1 MNRLLY
7 PGSQNSKVFEPIFDS
22 SEYMKTRNPRKRI
35 IDIFRQTNSVKP
47 KLYNS
52 FEGVFKPT
60 LLTILGAIMYLRVGW
75 VVGNAGLL
83 GGMLIIL
90 AALSI
95 TFATGL
101 SLSSIASNTRL
112 EAGGPY
118 AMIAKALGLEVG
130 GAIGIPLFLS
140 QAFAVAMYIFGFREG
155 WLRIFPQHP
164 ALIVDLSVFL
174 LVLAIASISARL
186 AFRIQYLVMALVI
199 ISLVSIFASPNFWT
213 SQQPLVL
220 IGEFPGSAAQEGIS
234 FWGVFAVFFPAVTGI
249 MSGVNMSGELQNS
262 RKNIPIGTLSA
273 IGVSSIVYLALCWW
287 ASRVDSPAEL
297 VKNYTIMIDQA
308 FWKPAVL
315 AGLLAATFSA
325 ALSSIVGAP
334 RILVA
339 LARDEVI
346 PQGRWIGKLGAN
358 GEPRRG
364 IFLTSLFVLAALMIR
379 DLNAIASLITMFFL
393 ITYATLNLV
402 VLLESQLGLMN
413 FRPTFK
419 IPQLIPLYGFA
430 SCLFAMLVIDARFSF
445 IAIAI
450 VLFIYFQLVKKPDN
464 PRVTGDVRSGI
475 FEAIAQWAA
484 KKVIEIDINNFRAW
498 RPILLVPIED
508 SSQLLGQ
515 FRLLLDISQP
525 EGSIQLLGL
534 AQSPSVR
541 DFAHRLQKLAA
552 AFRRRSIFT
561 TFSILKVTTYIDGIL
576 AVLQSSQNTF
586 FRPNILCLKAPKL
599 PTDWEVMQPLL
610 AEAQQLE
617 IGIMLLGLHPLAGMG
632 RVEVINL
639 WLTPQLGEIPLSEKL
654 KKGNLNL
661 TMLMALRLYRSWQ
674 GSLNL
679 ITVVNSN
686 EEVPM
691 ARQYIEELRD
701 LCRIPN
707 QATTFVLV
715 GEFNSCIIHA
725 PQSDM
730 DFIGLPKQ
738 PNFDFICRMIDLTGS
753 SCLFFRDSGNESAI
767 A

>member
-1 MNRLLY
+1 MFQQ
-7 PGSQNSKVFEPIFDS
+7 SNSA
-22 SEYMKTRNPRKRI
+22 
-35 IDIFRQTNSVKP
+35 KP

-75 VVGNAGLL
+75 VVGNAGFL

-95 TFATGL
+95 TLATGL

-130 GAIGIPLFLS
+130 GAVGIPLFLS

-155 WLRIFPQHP
+155 WLRIFPQDSP
-164 ALIVDLSVFL
+164 LIIDLSIFL
-174 LVLAIASISARL
+174 LILVIASISAGL
-186 AFRIQYLVMALVI
+186 AFRVQYLVMALI
-199 ISLVSIFASPNFWT
+199 IVSLVSIFASPTFWE
-213 SQQPLVL
+213 SPQPVAWF
-220 IGEFPGSAAQEGIS
+220 GGDFPKSLGNGGIS
-234 FWGVFAVFFPAVTGI
+234 FWQVFAVFFPAVTGI
-249 MSGVNMSGELQNS
+249 MSGVNMSGELNNS
-262 RKNIPIGTLSA
+262 RKDIPRGTLSA
-273 IGVSSIVYLALCWW
+273 IGVSSIIYFALCWW
-287 ASRVDSPAEL
+287 AARVGSSEEL
-297 VKNYTIMIDQA
+297 VHNYTMMIDRALWQ
-308 FWKPAVL
+308 PAVL

-325 ALSSIVGAP
+325 ALSSLVGAP

-346 PQGRWIGKLGAN
+346 PQSRWISKLSSN

-364 IFLTSLFVLAALMIR
+364 LLLTSLVVLIALMVR
-379 DLNAIASLITMFFL
+379 ELNAIAPLITMFFL

-419 IPQLIPLYGFA
+419 IPQIIPLYGFV

-445 IAIAI
+445 IAIVI
-450 VLFIYFQLVKKPDN
+450 VVFIYFQLVKKPDN
-464 PRVTGDVRSGI
+464 PRIAGDVRSGI
-475 FEAIAQWAA
+475 FEAIAQWGA
-484 KKVIEIDINNFRAW
+484 KKVIEIDTNNYRAW
-498 RPILLVPIED
+498 RPTLLVPVED
-508 SSQLLGQ
+508 SSQLLGE
-515 FRLLLDISQP
+515 FRLLLDICQP

-534 AQSPSVR
+534 AKNESVSN
-541 DFAHRLQKLAA
+541 FSHRMKKLAA
-552 AFRRRSIFT
+552 AFRHRGIFT
-561 TFSILKVTTYIDGIL
+561 TFSIIKGMIDTEGISV
-576 AVLQSSQNTF
+576 ALQSSQNTF
-586 FRPNILCLKAPKL
+586 FPPNILFLKAPEQS
-599 PTDWEVMQPLL
+599 TDWELLQPLF
-610 AEAQQLE
+610 AEAQRLE
-617 IGIMLLGLHPLAGMG
+617 VGIMLLGLHPLAGMG

-639 WLTPQLGEIPLSEKL
+639 WLTPQISDIPFSVKL

-661 TMLMALRLYRSWQ
+661 TMLMALRLHRVWQ

-679 ITVVNSN
+679 ITVVSN
-686 EEVPM
+686 TEEVKQ
-691 ARQYIEELRD
+691 AQQYIEELRD

-707 QATTFVLV
+707 QAKTYVLV
-715 GEFNSCIIHA
+715 GTLDSSIVQA

-730 DFIGLPKQ
+730 DLIGLPKE
-738 PNFDFICRMIDLTGS
+738 PNFDFICRMNGLTGS

>member
-1 MNRLLY
+1 
-7 PGSQNSKVFEPIFDS
+7 
-22 SEYMKTRNPRKRI
+22 MKIRNPLKRVRG
-35 IDIFRQTNSVKP
+35 IFRQSNSGKP
-47 KLYNS
+47 KLYNA

-83 GGMLIIL
+83 GGILVVL
-90 AALSI
+90 AAVSI

-112 EAGGPY
+112 KAGGPY

-155 WLRIFPQHP
+155 WLRIFPDHP
-164 ALIVDLSVFL
+164 ALLIDLSVFL
-174 LVLAIASISARL
+174 LVLAIAFISAGL
-186 AFRIQYLVMALVI
+186 AFRIQYLVLALVM
-199 ISLVSIFASPNFWT
+199 ISLVSIFASTTFWE
-213 SQQPLVL
+213 SQQTLVL
-220 IGEFPGSAAQEGIS
+220 LGEFPGSPETGFRGTS

-262 RKNIPIGTLSA
+262 RKNIPRGTLSA
-273 IGVSSIVYLALCWW
+273 IAVSSVVYLSLCWW
-287 ASRVDSPAEL
+287 TANVGSAAQL
-297 VKNYTIMIDQA
+297 VTNYTIMIDRALWQ
-308 FWKPAVL
+308 PAVL

-339 LARDEVI
+339 LAQDEII
-346 PQGRWIGKLGAN
+346 PQGRWIGKLSAN

-364 IFLTSLFVLAALMIR
+364 LLLSSLVVLIALMVR
-379 DLNAIASLITMFFL
+379 ELNAIAPLITMFFL

-402 VLLESQLGLMN
+402 VLLEAQLGLMN

-419 IPQLIPLYGFA
+419 IPQIIPLYGFA

-445 IAIAI
+445 IAIVI
-450 VLFIYFQLVKKPDN
+450 VLVIYFQLVKKPDN
-464 PRVTGDVRSGI
+464 PRIAGDVRSGI
-475 FEAIAQWAA
+475 FEAIAQWGA

-498 RPILLVPIED
+498 RPTLLVPVEH
-508 SSQLLGQ
+508 SSQLLGE
-515 FRLLLDISQP
+515 FRLLLDICQP
-525 EGSIQLLGL
+525 EGSIQLLGI
-534 AQSPSVR
+534 AKGESVTN
-541 DFAHRLQKLAA
+541 FSQRLKKLAA

-561 TFSILKVTTYIDGIL
+561 TFSILKGTTNIEGISV
-576 AVLQSSQNTF
+576 VLQSSHSTF
-586 FRPNILCLKAPKL
+586 FRPNILFLKAPERSK
-599 PTDWEVMQPLL
+599 DWDLMQPLF
-610 AEAQQLE
+610 AEAQRLE
-617 IGIMLLGLHPLAGMG
+617 IGVMLLGLHPLAGMG

-639 WLTPQLGEIPLSEKL
+639 WLTPQISEIPFAEKL

-679 ITVVNSN
+679 ITVVSCT
-686 EEVPM
+686 EEVKI
-691 ARQYIEELRD
+691 AQQYIEELRD

-707 QATTFVLV
+707 QAKTFVLV
-715 GEFNSCIIHA
+715 GDFASCIAQA

-730 DFIGLPKQ
+730 DLIGLPRE
-738 PNFDFICRMIDLTGS
+738 PNFDFICHMVELTGS

>member
-1 MNRLLY
+1 MKIKNPLK
-7 PGSQNSKVFEPIFDS
+7 GVSTIFPES
-22 SEYMKTRNPRKRI
+22 
-35 IDIFRQTNSVKP
+35 NSVKP

-60 LLTILGAIMYLRVGW
+60 LLTILGAIMYLRMGW

-83 GGMLIIL
+83 GGILIVL
-90 AALSI
+90 TALSI

-112 EAGGPY
+112 KAGGPY

-155 WLRIFPQHP
+155 WLRIFPQHS
-164 ALIVDLSVFL
+164 ALLIDLIVFL
-174 LVLAIASISARL
+174 LVLTVAFISAGL
-186 AFRIQYLVMALVI
+186 AFRIQYLVMALII
-199 ISLVSIFASPNFWT
+199 ISLVSIFASNSFWE
-213 SQQPLVL
+213 SQQPLVWL
-220 IGEFPGSAAQEGIS
+220 RNFPGLSENRDIS
-234 FWGVFAVFFPAVTGI
+234 YWEVFAVFFPAVTGI
-249 MSGVNMSGELQNS
+249 MSGVNMSGELENS
-262 RKNIPIGTLSA
+262 RKNIPRGTLSA
-273 IGVSSIVYLALCWW
+273 IAVSSIVYLSLCWW
-287 ASRVDSPAEL
+287 MARVGSTEEL
-297 VKNYTIMIDQA
+297 VNNYTILIDRSLWQA
-308 FWKPAVL
+308 AVL

-346 PQGRWIGKLGAN
+346 PWSRWIGKLASN

-364 IFLTSLFVLAALMIR
+364 LLMSSLVVVLALMVR
-379 DLNAIASLITMFFL
+379 DLNAIAPLITMFFL

-419 IPQLIPLYGFA
+419 IPQIIPLYGFA

-445 IAIAI
+445 FAIAI
-450 VLFIYFQLVKKPDN
+450 VLFIYFQLVKKPEN
-464 PRVTGDVRSGI
+464 PRIAGDVRSGI

-498 RPILLVPIED
+498 RPTLLVPVEH
-508 SSQLLGQ
+508 SSQLLGE
-515 FRLLLDISQP
+515 FRLLLDICQP

-534 AQSPSVR
+534 ENGESGTN
-541 DFAHRLQKLAA
+541 FASRLKKLAA

-561 TFSILKVTTYIDGIL
+561 TFSILKVTTNIEGIL
-576 AVLQSSQNTF
+576 LVLQSSQNTF
-586 FRPNILCLKAPKL
+586 FRPNILFLKAPEKAR
-599 PTDWEVMQPLL
+599 DWEQIYPLF
-610 AEAQQLE
+610 AEAQRLE

-632 RVEVINL
+632 RVEIINL
-639 WLTPQLGEIPLSEKL
+639 WLTPQISELSFSEKL
-654 KKGNLNL
+654 QKGNLNL

-679 ITVVNSN
+679 ITVVAHT
-686 EEVPM
+686 EEVKI
-691 ARQYIEELRD
+691 AQKYIEELRD

-707 QATTFVLV
+707 QAKTFVLV
-715 GEFNSCIIHA
+715 GEFEHCIARA

-730 DFIGLPKQ
+730 DLIGLPRE
-738 PNFDFICRMIDLTGS
+738 PNFDFICRMVELTGS
-753 SCLFFRDSGNESAI
+753 SCLFFRDSGAESAI

>member
-1 MNRLLY
+1 
-7 PGSQNSKVFEPIFDS
+7 
-22 SEYMKTRNPRKRI
+22 MKIRNPLKRLRTI
-35 IDIFRQTNSVKP
+35 VRQANSGKP
-47 KLYNS
+47 KLYNT

-83 GGMLIIL
+83 GGMLVIL

-112 EAGGPY
+112 KAGGPY
-118 AMIAKALGLEVG
+118 TMIAKALGLEVG

-155 WLRIFPQHP
+155 WLRLFPQHP
-164 ALIVDLSVFL
+164 ALLVDLSVFFL
-174 LVLAIASISARL
+174 ILTIAFISAGL
-186 AFRIQYLVMALVI
+186 AFRIQYLVMALII
-199 ISLVSIFASPNFWT
+199 ISLISIFASTTFWE

-220 IGEFPGSAAQEGIS
+220 LGDFPGAPETGFTGTS
-234 FWGVFAVFFPAVTGI
+234 FWDVFAVFFPAVTGI

-262 RKNIPIGTLSA
+262 RKNIPRGTLSA
-273 IGVSSIVYLALCWW
+273 ICVSSIVYLSLCWW
-287 ASRVDSPAEL
+287 AARIGSADEL
-297 VKNYTIMIDQA
+297 VKNYTIMIDRALWQ
-308 FWKPAVL
+308 PAVL

-346 PQGRWIGKLGAN
+346 PQSRRIGKLSAN

-364 IFLTSLFVLAALMIR
+364 LLLSSLVVLGALMLR
-379 DLNAIASLITMFFL
+379 DLNAIAPLITMFFL

-419 IPQLIPLYGFA
+419 IPQIIPFYGFG
-430 SCLFAMLVIDARFSF
+430 SCLFAMLVIDPRFSF
-445 IAIAI
+445 VAM
-450 VLFIYFQLVKKPDN
+450 VVVFSIYFQLVKKPDN
-464 PRVTGDVRSGI
+464 PKHIGDVRSGI

-498 RPILLVPIED
+498 RPNLLVPVKD
-508 SSQLLGQ
+508 SSQLLGE
-515 FRLLLDISQP
+515 FRLLLDICQP

-534 AQSPSVR
+534 ARDESVTN
-541 DFAHRLQKLAA
+541 FSHRLEKLAT

-561 TFSILKVTTYIDGIL
+561 AFSMLRGIKEIEGISV
-576 AVLQSSQNTF
+576 VLQSSHSTF
-586 FRPNILCLKAPKL
+586 FRPNILFLKAPEQIQE
-599 PTDWEVMQPLL
+599 WELMQPLF
-610 AEAQQLE
+610 AEAERLE

-639 WLTPQLGEIPLSEKL
+639 WLTPQISETTFLEKL

-674 GSLNL
+674 GTLNL
-679 ITVVNSN
+679 ITVVANT
-686 EEVPM
+686 EEVKI
-691 ARQYIEELRD
+691 AQQYIEELRD
-701 LCRIPN
+701 LCRIPK
-707 QATTFVLV
+707 QAKTSVLV
-715 GEFNSCIIHA
+715 GQFENCITQT

-730 DFIGLPKQ
+730 NLIGLPKD

-753 SCLFFRDSGNESAI
+753 SCLFFRDSGDESAI

>member
-1 MNRLLY
+1 
-7 PGSQNSKVFEPIFDS
+7 
-22 SEYMKTRNPRKRI
+22 MKIRNPLKRVRAT
-35 IDIFRQTNSVKP
+35 FRQSNSGKP
-47 KLYNS
+47 KLYNT
-52 FEGVFKPT
+52 FDGVFKPT

-83 GGMLIIL
+83 GGMLVIL

-95 TFATGL
+95 TFATGM

-155 WLRIFPQHP
+155 WLRIFPQHQ
-164 ALIVDLSVFL
+164 ALLVDLVVFL
-174 LVLAIASISARL
+174 LVLIIAFISAGL
-186 AFRIQYLVMALVI
+186 AFRIQYLVMILII
-199 ISLVSIFASPNFWT
+199 ISLVSIFASTTFWA

-220 IGEFPGSAAQEGIS
+220 FGNFPGAPETNFTGTT

-262 RKNIPIGTLSA
+262 RTNIPRGTLCA
-273 IGVSSIVYLALCWW
+273 IGVSSIVYLSLCWW
-287 ASRVDSPAEL
+287 TSRVGSAEEL
-297 VKNYTIMIDQA
+297 VNNYTILIDRA
-308 FWKPAVL
+308 LWHPAVL

-346 PQGRWIGKLGAN
+346 PCSRWIGRLSTN

-364 IFLTSLFVLAALMIR
+364 LLLSSLVVLIALMVR
-379 DLNAIASLITMFFL
+379 DLNAIAPLITMFFL

-402 VLLESQLGLMN
+402 VVLESQLGLMN

-419 IPQLIPLYGFA
+419 IPQIIPLYGFA

-464 PRVTGDVRSGI
+464 PRIAGDVRSGI

-498 RPILLVPIED
+498 RPTLLVPVEHW
-508 SSQLLGQ
+508 SQLLGE
-515 FRLLLDISQP
+515 FRLLQDICQP
-525 EGSIQLLGL
+525 EGSIQLLGIARDEL
-534 AQSPSVR
+534 VKDFSP
-541 DFAHRLQKLAA
+541 RLKKLAA

-561 TFSILKVTTYIDGIL
+561 TFSIVKGTTNIEGIL
-576 AVLQSSQNTF
+576 VVLQSSQSTF
-586 FRPNILCLKAPKL
+586 FRPNILFLRVPEQS
-599 PTDWEVMQPLL
+599 TDWELMQPIF
-610 AEAQQLE
+610 AEAQRLE
-617 IGIMLLGLHPLAGMG
+617 IGIMLLGVHPLAGMG

-639 WLTPQLGEIPLSEKL
+639 WLTPQISDISFSEKL

-679 ITVVNSN
+679 ITVVSST
-686 EEVPM
+686 EEVKI
-691 ARQYIEELRD
+691 AQQYIEALRD

-707 QATTFVLV
+707 QAKTFVLV
-715 GEFNSCIIHA
+715 GEFKSCIAQA
-725 PQSDM
+725 PQSDI
-730 DFIGLPKQ
+730 DLIGLPKE
-738 PNFDFICRMIDLTGS
+738 PNFDFICSMVEITGS

>member
-1 MNRLLY
+1 MKIKNPLQKVKAIF
-7 PGSQNSKVFEPIFDS
+7 PQSNSA
-22 SEYMKTRNPRKRI
+22 
-35 IDIFRQTNSVKP
+35 KP

-83 GGMLIIL
+83 GGILIIL

-95 TFATGL
+95 TFTTGL

-118 AMIAKALGLEVG
+118 AMITKALGLEIG

-155 WLRIFPQHP
+155 WLRIFPQHQ
-164 ALIVDLSVFL
+164 AIFVDLSVFI
-174 LVLAIASISARL
+174 LVLAIAYISAGL
-186 AFRIQYLVMALVI
+186 AFRIQYLVLVLII
-199 ISLVSIFASPNFWT
+199 ISLVSIFASTSFWE
-213 SQQPLVL
+213 SQQSLVWL
-220 IGEFPGSAAQEGIS
+220 KNFSGSPETQNTS
-234 FWGVFAVFFPAVTGI
+234 YWDVFAVFFPAVTGI

-262 RKNIPIGTLSA
+262 RTNIPRGTLSA
-273 IGVSSIVYLALCWW
+273 IGVSSLVYLSLCWW
-287 ASRVDSPAEL
+287 MARVGSTEESVD
-297 VKNYTIMIDQA
+297 NYTILIDRALWQ
-308 FWKPAVL
+308 PAVL

-346 PQGRWIGKLGAN
+346 PLGRWIRKLANN
-358 GEPRRG
+358 GEPRHG
-364 IFLTSLFVLAALMIR
+364 LLLSSLVVLAALMVR
-379 DLNAIASLITMFFL
+379 DLNKIAPLITMFFL

-419 IPQLIPLYGFA
+419 IPQIIPLYGFI

-450 VLFIYFQLVKKPDN
+450 VFSIYFKLVKKPNN
-464 PRVTGDVRSGI
+464 PKIAGDVRSGI

-498 RPILLVPIED
+498 RPTLLVPVEHW
-508 SSQLLGQ
+508 SQLLGE
-515 FRLLLDISQP
+515 FRLLLDICQP
-525 EGSIQLLGL
+525 EGSIHLLGL
-534 AQSPSVR
+534 EKEESVTN
-541 DFAHRLQKLAA
+541 FEYRLQKLAA

-561 TFSILKVTTYIDGIL
+561 TFSILKVTRNIEGML
-576 AVLQSSQNTF
+576 LVLQASQNTF
-586 FRPNILCLKAPKL
+586 FRPNILFLKTPEQV
-599 PTDWEVMQPLL
+599 TDWEQMQLL
-610 AEAQQLE
+610 FAEAQRLK

-639 WLTPQLGEIPLSEKL
+639 WVTPQISEIPFSEKL
-654 KKGNLNL
+654 TQGNLNL

-679 ITVVNSN
+679 ITVVSHT
-686 EEVPM
+686 EEVKI
-691 ARQYIEELRD
+691 AQQYVEKLRD
-701 LCRIPN
+701 LSRIPR
-707 QATTFVLV
+707 QAKTFVLV
-715 GEFNSCIIHA
+715 GEFEQSIAQA
-725 PQSDM
+725 PQSDI
-730 DFIGLPKQ
+730 DLIGLPKE
-738 PNFDFICRMIDLTGS
+738 PNFDFICRMVELTGS

>member
-1 MNRLLY
+1 
-7 PGSQNSKVFEPIFDS
+7 
-22 SEYMKTRNPRKRI
+22 
-35 IDIFRQTNSVKP
+35 
-47 KLYNS
+47 
-52 FEGVFKPT
+52 
-60 LLTILGAIMYLRVGW
+60 
-75 VVGNAGLL
+75 
-83 GGMLIIL
+83 MLIIS

-155 WLRIFPQHP
+155 WLRIFPQHQ
-164 ALIVDLSVFL
+164 AIIVDLSVFF
-174 LVLAIASISARL
+174 LVLAIAFISAGL
-186 AFRIQYLVMALVI
+186 AFRLQYLVMALII
-199 ISLVSIFASPNFWT
+199 ISLVSIFSSTSFWA
-213 SQQPLVL
+213 SQQTLNL
-220 IGEFPGSAAQEGIS
+220 LGNFPGSPENGFQGTSYWE
-234 FWGVFAVFFPAVTGI
+234 VFAVFFPAVTGI

-262 RKNIPIGTLSA
+262 RKNIPRGTLSA
-273 IGVSSIVYLALCWW
+273 ITVSSIVYLSLCWW
-287 ASRVDSPAEL
+287 MARVGSVEEL
-297 VKNYTIMIDQA
+297 VNNYTILIDRA
-308 FWKPAVL
+308 LWRPPVL

-346 PQGRWIGKLGAN
+346 PQGHWIARLSSN

-364 IFLTSLFVLAALMIR
+364 LLLSRLVVLIALMVR
-379 DLNAIASLITMFFL
+379 DLNAIAPLITMFFL

-419 IPQLIPLYGFA
+419 IPQIIPLYGFA
-430 SCLFAMLVIDARFSF
+430 SCLFAMLVIDARFSV
-445 IAIAI
+445 IAIVI

-464 PRVTGDVRSGI
+464 PRIAGDVRSGI

-498 RPILLVPIED
+498 RPTLLVPVEHW
-508 SSQLLGQ
+508 SQLLGE
-515 FRLLLDISQP
+515 FRLLLDICQP
-525 EGSIQLLGL
+525 EGSIQLLGIEKGE
-534 AQSPSVR
+534 AVTNFDR
-541 DFAHRLQKLAA
+541 RLKKLAA
-552 AFRRRSIFT
+552 AFRRRGIFT
-561 TFSILKVTTYIDGIL
+561 TFSILKGATNIEGIL
-576 AVLQSSQNTF
+576 LVLQSSQNTF
-586 FRPNILCLKAPKL
+586 FRPNILFLKAPEKAR
-599 PTDWEVMQPLL
+599 DWEEMHPLF
-610 AEAQQLE
+610 AEAQRLE

-639 WLTPQLGEIPLSEKL
+639 WLTPQISDIPFSEKL

-674 GSLNL
+674 GTLNL
-679 ITVVNSN
+679 ITVVSST
-686 EEVPM
+686 EEVKI
-691 ARQYIEELRD
+691 AQQYIEELRD

-707 QATTFVLV
+707 QAKTFVLV
-715 GEFNSCIIHA
+715 GKFEHCIAQA

-730 DFIGLPKQ
+730 DLIGLPRE
-738 PNFDFICRMIDLTGS
+738 PNFEFICRMIETTGS
-753 SCLFFRDSGNESAI
+753 SCLFFRDSGDESAI

>member
-1 MNRLLY
+1 MN
-7 PGSQNSKVFEPIFDS
+7 K
-22 SEYMKTRNPRKRI
+22 KNPLKRVRT
-35 IDIFRQTNSVKP
+35 IFRQSNSAKP

-90 AALSI
+90 AAISI

-112 EAGGPY
+112 KAGGPY

-155 WLRIFPQHP
+155 WLRIFPQHQ
-164 ALIVDLSVFL
+164 AIIVDLSVFF
-174 LVLAIASISARL
+174 LVLAIAFISAGL
-186 AFRIQYLVMALVI
+186 AFRIQYLVMALII
-199 ISLVSIFASPNFWT
+199 ISLVSIFASTSFWE
-213 SQQPLVL
+213 SQQTLGWL
-220 IGEFPGSAAQEGIS
+220 GKFPGSPENAFRGTS
-234 FWGVFAVFFPAVTGI
+234 YWGVFAVFFPAVTGI

-262 RKNIPIGTLSA
+262 RKNIPRGTLSA
-273 IGVSSIVYLALCWW
+273 IAVSSVVYLSLCWW
-287 ASRVDSPAEL
+287 MARVGSTEEL
-297 VKNYTIMIDQA
+297 LNNYTILIDKALWQ
-308 FWKPAVL
+308 PAVL
-315 AGLLAATFSA
+315 AGLLAATFAA

-346 PQGRWIGKLGAN
+346 PLSRWIGKLAAN

-364 IFLTSLFVLAALMIR
+364 LILSSLVILPALMVR
-379 DLNAIASLITMFFL
+379 DLNAIAPLITMFFL

-419 IPQLIPLYGFA
+419 LPQIIPIYGFA
-430 SCLFAMLVIDARFSF
+430 SCLFAMLVIDARFSI

-450 VLFIYFQLVKKPDN
+450 VLFIYFQLVKKPNN
-464 PRVTGDVRSGI
+464 PKIAGDVRSGI

-498 RPILLVPIED
+498 RPTLLVPVEH
-508 SSQLLGQ
+508 SSQLLGE
-515 FRLLLDISQP
+515 FRLLLDICQP

-534 AQSPSVR
+534 AR
-541 DFAHRLQKLAA
+541 DNSITNFSSRLQKLAA
-552 AFRRRSIFT
+552 AFRRRGIFT
-561 TFSILKVTTYIDGIL
+561 TFSILRGTTDITRIL
-576 AVLQSSQNTF
+576 VVLQASQNTF
-586 FRPNILCLKAPKL
+586 FRPNILFLKAPEQSK
-599 PTDWEVMQPLL
+599 DWEEQVQPLF
-610 AEAQQLE
+610 AEAQRLE

-639 WLTPQLGEIPLSEKL
+639 WLTPQISELSFSEKL

-674 GSLNL
+674 GTLNL
-679 ITVVNSN
+679 ITVVSST
-686 EEVPM
+686 EEVTR
-691 ARQYIEELRD
+691 AQQYIEELRD
-701 LCRIPN
+701 LCRIPPP
-707 QATTFVLV
+707 AKTFVLV
-715 GEFNSCIIHA
+715 GEFAQSIAQA

-730 DFIGLPKQ
+730 DLIGLPQ
-738 PNFDFICRMIDLTGS
+738 EPNFDFVCRMIELTGS
-753 SCLFFRDSGNESAI
+753 SCLFFRDSGAESAI

>member
-1 MNRLLY
+1 MKITNTLK
-7 PGSQNSKVFEPIFDS
+7 KVR
-22 SEYMKTRNPRKRI
+22 T
-35 IDIFRQTNSVKP
+35 IFRQSNSAKP

-140 QAFAVAMYIFGFREG
+140 QAFAVAMYVFGFREG
-155 WLRIFPQHP
+155 WLRIFPQHQ
-164 ALIVDLSVFL
+164 AIFIDLIVFF
-174 LVLAIASISARL
+174 LVLAIAYISAGL
-186 AFRIQYLVMALVI
+186 AFRIQYLVLILII
-199 ISLVSIFASPNFWT
+199 ISLVSIFASTSFWE
-213 SQQPLVL
+213 SQQPLVWL
-220 IGEFPGSAAQEGIS
+220 RNFSGLSASRDITYWE
-234 FWGVFAVFFPAVTGI
+234 VFAVFFPAVTGI

-262 RKNIPIGTLSA
+262 RKNISRGTLSA
-273 IGVSSIVYLALCWW
+273 IAVSSLVYLSLCWW
-287 ASRVDSPAEL
+287 MARVGSTAEL
-297 VKNYTIMIDQA
+297 LNNYTILIDKALWQ
-308 FWKPAVL
+308 PAVL

-346 PQGRWIGKLGAN
+346 PLSRWIGKLAAN

-364 IFLTSLFVLAALMIR
+364 LLLSSLVVLIALMVR
-379 DLNAIASLITMFFL
+379 DLNAIAPLITMFFL

-419 IPQLIPLYGFA
+419 IPQIIPLYGFT
-430 SCLFAMLVIDARFSF
+430 SCLLAMLVIDARFSVF
-445 IAIAI
+445 AIAI

-464 PRVTGDVRSGI
+464 PRITGDVRSGI

-498 RPILLVPIED
+498 RPTLLVPVED
-508 SSQLLGQ
+508 SSQLLGE
-515 FRLLLDISQP
+515 FRLLLDICQP

-534 AQSPSVR
+534 AKGKSLTNFSPQ
-541 DFAHRLQKLAA
+541 LKKLAT
-552 AFRRRSIFT
+552 AFRRRNIFT
-561 TFSILKVTTYIDGIL
+561 TFSILKVRKNIEGIL
-576 AVLQSSQNTF
+576 LVLQSSQNTF
-586 FRPNILCLKAPKL
+586 FRPNILFLKAPEQA
-599 PTDWEVMQPLL
+599 TDWEQMQLL
-610 AEAQQLE
+610 FAEAQRLE

-639 WLTPQLGEIPLSEKL
+639 WVTPQISEIPFSEKL

-679 ITVVNSN
+679 VTVVSRS
-686 EEVPM
+686 EEVKI
-691 ARQYIEELRD
+691 AQQYIEELRD

-707 QATTFVLV
+707 QAKTFVLV
-715 GEFNSCIIHA
+715 GEFEHCITQA

-730 DFIGLPKQ
+730 DLIGLPQ
-738 PNFDFICRMIDLTGS
+738 EPNFDFISRMIELTGS
-753 SCLFFRDSGNESAI
+753 SCLFFRDSGDESAI

>member
-1 MNRLLY
+1 
-7 PGSQNSKVFEPIFDS
+7 
-22 SEYMKTRNPRKRI
+22 MKIRNPLKRARN
-35 IDIFRQTNSVKP
+35 IFRQSNSGKP
-47 KLYNS
+47 KLYNA

-83 GGMLIIL
+83 GGILVIL
-90 AALSI
+90 AAVSI

-112 EAGGPY
+112 KAGGPY

-155 WLRIFPQHP
+155 WLRIFPDHP
-164 ALIVDLSVFL
+164 AVLIDLSVFL
-174 LVLAIASISARL
+174 LVLAIAFISAGL
-186 AFRIQYLVMALVI
+186 AFRIQYLVLVLVM
-199 ISLVSIFASPNFWT
+199 ISLVSIFASTTFWE
-213 SQQPLVL
+213 SQQTLVFL
-220 IGEFPGSAAQEGIS
+220 GEFPGSPETGFRGTS

-262 RKNIPIGTLSA
+262 RKNIPRGTLSA
-273 IGVSSIVYLALCWW
+273 IAVSSVVYLSLCWW
-287 ASRVDSPAEL
+287 TANVGSAAQL
-297 VKNYTIMIDQA
+297 VTNYTIMIDRALWQ
-308 FWKPAVL
+308 PAVL

-339 LARDEVI
+339 LAQDEVI
-346 PQGRWIGKLGAN
+346 PQGRWIGKLSAN

-364 IFLTSLFVLAALMIR
+364 LLLTSLVVLLALMVR
-379 DLNAIASLITMFFL
+379 ELNAIAPLITMFFL

-419 IPQLIPLYGFA
+419 IPQIIPLYGFA

-445 IAIAI
+445 IAIVI
-450 VLFIYFQLVKKPDN
+450 VLVIYFQLVKKPDN
-464 PRVTGDVRSGI
+464 PRIAGDVRSGI
-475 FEAIAQWAA
+475 FEAIAQWGA

-498 RPILLVPIED
+498 RPTLLVPVEH
-508 SSQLLGQ
+508 SSQLLGE
-515 FRLLLDISQP
+515 FRLLLDICQP
-525 EGSIQLLGL
+525 EGSIQLLGI
-534 AQSPSVR
+534 AKGESVTN
-541 DFAHRLQKLAA
+541 FSQRLNKLAA

-561 TFSILKVTTYIDGIL
+561 TFSILKGTTNIEGISV
-576 AVLQSSQNTF
+576 VLQSSHSTF
-586 FRPNILCLKAPKL
+586 FRPNILFLKAPERSK
-599 PTDWEVMQPLL
+599 DWDLMQPLF
-610 AEAQQLE
+610 AEAQRLE
-617 IGIMLLGLHPLAGMG
+617 IGVMLLGLHPLAGMG

-639 WLTPQLGEIPLSEKL
+639 WLTPQISQIPFAEKL

-679 ITVVNSN
+679 ITVVSST
-686 EEVPM
+686 EEVKI
-691 ARQYIEELRD
+691 AQQYIEELRD

-707 QATTFVLV
+707 QAKTLVLV
-715 GEFNSCIIHA
+715 GDFASCIAQA

-730 DFIGLPKQ
+730 DLIGLPKE
-738 PNFDFICRMIDLTGS
+738 PNFDFVCRMVELTGS

>member
-1 MNRLLY
+1 
-7 PGSQNSKVFEPIFDS
+7 
-22 SEYMKTRNPRKRI
+22 MKIRNPLKRVRAT
-35 IDIFRQTNSVKP
+35 FRQSNSGQP

-83 GGMLIIL
+83 GGMLVIL

-95 TFATGL
+95 TLATGL

-155 WLRIFPQHP
+155 WLRIFPQHQ
-164 ALIVDLSVFL
+164 ALLVDLVVFL
-174 LVLAIASISARL
+174 LVLIIAFISAGL
-186 AFRIQYLVMALVI
+186 AFRIQYLVMILIV
-199 ISLVSIFASPNFWT
+199 ISLVSIFASTSFWA

-220 IGEFPGSAAQEGIS
+220 LGNFPGAPETNFTGTN

-262 RKNIPIGTLSA
+262 RTNIPRGTLSA
-273 IGVSSIVYLALCWW
+273 IGVSSIVYLSLCWW
-287 ASRVDSPAEL
+287 TSRVGSAEEL
-297 VKNYTIMIDQA
+297 VNNYTILIDRALWQ
-308 FWKPAVL
+308 PAVL

-346 PQGRWIGKLGAN
+346 PQGEWIGKLSTN

-364 IFLTSLFVLAALMIR
+364 LVLSSLVVLGALMIGN
-379 DLNAIASLITMFFL
+379 LNAIAPLITMFFL

-419 IPQLIPLYGFA
+419 IPQIIPLYGFG
-430 SCLFAMLVIDARFSF
+430 SCLFAMLVIDPRFSF
-445 IAIAI
+445 VAMI
-450 VLFIYFQLVKKPDN
+450 VVLSIYFQLVKKPDN
-464 PRVTGDVRSGI
+464 PRIAGDVRSGI

-498 RPILLVPIED
+498 RPTLLVPVEHW
-508 SSQLLGQ
+508 SQLLGE
-515 FRLLLDISQP
+515 FRLLLDICQP

-534 AQSPSVR
+534 ARDELVR
-541 DFAHRLQKLAA
+541 DFSPRLKKLAA

-561 TFSILKVTTYIDGIL
+561 TFSIVKGKTNIEGIL
-576 AVLQSSQNTF
+576 VVLQSSQSTF
-586 FRPNILCLKAPKL
+586 FRPNILFLRVPEQS
-599 PTDWEVMQPLL
+599 TDWELMQPIF
-610 AEAQQLE
+610 AEAQRLE
-617 IGIMLLGLHPLAGMG
+617 IGIMLLGVHPLAGMG

-639 WLTPQLGEIPLSEKL
+639 WLTPQISDIPFSEKL

-674 GSLNL
+674 GTLNL
-679 ITVVNSN
+679 ITVVSST
-686 EEVPM
+686 EEVKI
-691 ARQYIEELRD
+691 AQQYIEALRD

-707 QATTFVLV
+707 QAKTFVLV
-715 GEFNSCIIHA
+715 GEFKSCIAQA
-725 PQSDM
+725 PQSDI
-730 DFIGLPKQ
+730 DLIGLPKE
-738 PNFDFICRMIDLTGS
+738 PNFDFICSMVELTGS